1 MDFFCERIKEL
12 NPKLVIPRYSGL
24 KWQNFL
30 NHHTTEAIQYRSDSN
45 TWRPAYKLFEKGH
58 VLPSRMIS
66 SLFSKTHF
74 LDEKMPPEKV
84 MWDLFTIAGA
94 MQNID
99 TKVTFYDLFTKQELF
114 DLWQCRN
121 FKIYV
126 NDGNAALNG
135 GIMMQNAKPLLK
147 NILDSA
153 EQVIKSGGTGAD
165 FRFAHDGNI
174 IPLAMLLHLEGC
186 YKSESNPMAFYSV
199 WSDFKV
205 APMAGNIQMVFFKHM
220 KTGDIIVKM
229 LLNENEVLVP
239 MVPSN
244 IPPYYQWE
252 DLQRFYKT
260 LL

>member
-1 MDFFCERIKEL
+1 
-12 NPKLVIPRYSGL
+12 
-24 KWQNFL
+24 
-30 NHHTTEAIQYRSDSN
+30 
-45 TWRPAYKLFEKGH
+45 
-58 VLPSRMIS
+58 
-66 SLFSKTHF
+66 
-74 LDEKMPPEKV
+74 
-84 MWDLFTIAGA
+84 

-114 DLWQCRN
+114 DLWQCKN
-121 FKIYV
+121 YKTYV

-147 NILDSA
+147 NMLDSA

-186 YKSESNPMAFYSV
+186 YQSESDPMAFYSA

-205 APMAGNIQMVFFKHM
+205 APMAGNIQMVFFKHK
-220 KTGDIIVKM
+220 KTGNIIVKM

-239 MVPSN
+239 MVKSN
-244 IPPYYQWE
+244 ISPYYQWQ